1 LDSESTE
8 GYEIRFQKPKILL
21 LDLHNEILDA
31 LQSAGFNTISGSFG
45 KEYNV
50 KQSDNFIP
58 VIPNDLPRYSNER
71 EIIII
76 NLANVDTTSKY
87 QNINLVEGQSSFWV
101 NCNSGT
107 ITNRPLTMER
117 YKEDLNRILESGGI
131 FIIFADYRKET
142 KYLIG
147 KSIQGK
153 INGKPLKYSNW
164 SFLSIFF
171 PENLSRIEMD
181 SGEEIIVKD
190 TDDDIIHELSTFI
203 KQNLDDTYYLGK
215 IKFFGNLHERWI
227 PFIFNKHGE
236 AIGGLLK
243 PSFRYKGHVLILPQ
257 LPINP
262 QFILRL
268 VNELLPK
275 IFPEHFPYSESNWI
289 ENDEYDFDSIF
300 ELKQKRKKLIED
312 TSNQIRKIDENILKE
327 RTNFEYIYDILT
339 NTGDDLVSS
348 VKKCLELIGFEDI
361 EDVDKEVEKE
371 GKRKRE
377 DLRIWDRMPVL
388 LVEVKGLNGHPTDD
402 DVLQAYKYVPRRMQ
416 EFKLLDIRAVSVI
429 NHFRGKAPILRGGG
443 FSTDQIEDANH
454 NDLTLVTTWDLFLL
468 IKGMIEWDWDPKT
481 IQDLFYIEGRMQRIP
496 THYKL
501 LGKIENYWKN
511 VGVVGI
517 RITGTDL
524 HNGGRLGY
532 VLPNGFIE
540 EDVKSLQVEKKD
552 VNIAIVGE
560 LAGIKTRYPPEQ
572 LKKNLKVYLISP

>member
-1 LDSESTE
+1 MGSNSTE

-21 LDLHNEILDA
+21 IDFHKEILDA

-45 KEYNV
+45 KEYEV
-50 KQSDNFIP
+50 EQSNHFIP
-58 VIPNDLPRYSNER
+58 IIPNELPRYSNER

-76 NLANVDTTSKY
+76 DLANVNTTIKS
-87 QNINLVEGQSSFWV
+87 QNINLAEGQSSFWV

-117 YKEDLNRILESGGI
+117 YKKDLTRILESGGI
-131 FIIFADYRKET
+131 FVIFADYRKET
-142 KYLIG
+142 NYLHG

-153 INGKPLKYSNW
+153 INGKSLHYSNW
-164 SFLSIFF
+164 SFLSIFL
-171 PENLSRIEMD
+171 PEHLARIERD

-215 IKFFGNLHERWI
+215 IMFFGNLHERWI

-243 PSFRYKGHVLILPQ
+243 PSLRSKGYILILPQ
-257 LPINP
+257 LPITP

-275 IFPEHFPYSESNWI
+275 IFPEYFPYSESNWI
-289 ENDEYDFDSIF
+289 ENDEYDFNSIL
-300 ELKQKRKKLIED
+300 ELKQKKKKLIE
-312 TSNQIRKIDENILKE
+312 NVRYKIREIDENILKE
-327 RTNFEYIYDILT
+327 RKNYEYIYDIIT

-361 EDVDKEVEKE
+361 EDVDEEVEKE

-377 DLRIWDRMPVL
+377 DLRIWDRMPLL

-429 NHFRGKAPILRGGG
+429 NHFRGKAPILRDDG
-443 FSTDQIEDANH
+443 FSEDQIEDADH

-468 IKGMIEWDWDPKT
+468 IKGMIDWDWDPKS
-481 IQDLFYIEGRMQRIP
+481 IQDLFYSKGRMPRIP

-501 LGKIENYWKN
+501 LGKIENYFKN
-511 VGVVGI
+511 IGVVGI
-517 RITGTDL
+517 RITDSDL
-524 HNGGRLGY
+524 NIGERIGY

-540 EDVKSLQVEKKD
+540 EEVKSLQVEHNNVDKAT
-552 VNIAIVGE
+552 IGE
-560 LAGIKTRYPPEQ
+560 FAGIKTEYSRDL
-572 LKKNLKVYLISP
+572 LKNNVKVYLINH